1 MDFFEKGADTW
12 KKSPFPVAQ
21 GLAGRTSSSHTV
33 LPLSSHLSVWTAFKK
48 DFWQDNLYL
57 CVEMPGI

>member
-1 MDFFEKGADTW
+1 MDFFERELTLE
-12 KKSPFPVAQ
+12 KKSPFTVAQ

-48 DFWQDNLYL
+48 DF
-57 CVEMPGI
+57 